1 METQSEQSY
10 KTPSNGCYRFFE
22 YETPKYV
29 RVTNVRFGILRF
41 FLQIIVIAFVI
52 TYQLWYSRGYQK
64 FGGIEASVTTK
75 VKGTSW

>member
-29 RVTNVRFGILRF
+29 RITNIRFGILRF
-41 FLQIIVIAFVI
+41 SLQIIVLAFVI
-52 TYQLWYSRGYQK
+52 TYQLWYCRGYQK
-64 FGGIEASVTTK
+64 FEEIETSVTTK